1 MRVNELKQ
9 EKLLAKYK
17 YCYLESLSFF
27 VVLLFYGG
35 FSANFVPRELFPG
48 FEHYNII

>member
-1 MRVNELKQ
+1 MGCTVIVASTRWPVPNRNMRVNEPKQ

-27 VVLLFYGG
+27 LRRF
-35 FSANFVPRELFPG
+35 
-48 FEHYNII
+48 